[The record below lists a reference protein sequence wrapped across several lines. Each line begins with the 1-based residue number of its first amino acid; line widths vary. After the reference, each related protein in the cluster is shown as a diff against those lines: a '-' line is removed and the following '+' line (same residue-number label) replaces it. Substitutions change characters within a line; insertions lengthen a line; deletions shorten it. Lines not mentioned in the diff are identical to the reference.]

1 MPSITNNPDRVDG
14 SAVRSNSESTQHRR
28 RRGGLGRGLGA
39 LIPELAGIQEQPAV
53 STIPIDAVS
62 ANPFQPRTEL
72 EDDEFQELVVSIG
85 LHGVLQP
92 VIVNRAEED
101 DRYILIAGERRWRAA
116 AKAGLDQIPALIKD
130 ATPQQMLEFALVENV
145 VRSDLSPLEEA
156 VAYRQLIDDF
166 GLTQLEVAQRVG
178 RSRVSITNTLR
189 LLFAPDAV
197 KEALQQSRISEGHAR
212 ALLSLPSAADQVAM
226 LELILARDMTVRQ
239 TETAVRAWIAGS
251 GEGKGSGRP
260 GLRYD
265 RASESAIARLQR
277 SLSTQVTIRKDS
289 AGRGV
294 IRIKFDSDEQFEDLV
309 SRIGGESHF

>member
-1 MPSITNNPDRVDG
+1 M
-14 SAVRSNSESTQHRR
+14 
-28 RRGGLGRGLGA
+28 
-39 LIPELAGIQEQPAV
+39 
-53 STIPIDAVS
+53 
-62 ANPFQPRTEL
+62 

-92 VIVNRAEED
+92 VIVSRAEED

-197 KEALQQSRISEGHAR
+197 KEALQQSRISEGTLGR
-212 ALLSLPSAADQVAM
+212 YSLPSAADQVAM

-260 GLRYD
+260 SLRYD
-265 RASESAIARLQR
+265 RASRSAIARLKARFRPR
-277 SLSTQVTIRKDS
+277 SRS
-289 AGRGV
+289 AKILPCGV
-294 IRIKFDSDEQFEDLV
+294 IRIKFTSDEQFEDLV